1 MRAAPLSACIGGKM
15 SSRPFF
21 TQEPPSPVV
30 DRRNLSLCAV

>member
-1 MRAAPLSACIGGKM
+1 MRAAPLSACVGDKM
-15 SSRPFF
+15 SSCTFF